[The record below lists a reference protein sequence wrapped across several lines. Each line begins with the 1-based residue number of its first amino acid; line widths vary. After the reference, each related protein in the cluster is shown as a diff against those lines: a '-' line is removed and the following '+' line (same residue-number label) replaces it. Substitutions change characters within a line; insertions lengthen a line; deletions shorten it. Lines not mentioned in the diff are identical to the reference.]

1 VLADAGWLLDPL
13 SPVVAAVVALMVL
26 VVGATTRQVLQRRR
40 LAKLFAEY
48 VPADVARDL
57 VESGRAETAQAGE
70 RLLVTVLFCDL
81 RGFTPTAA
89 RLSPGDV
96 RSLLDL
102 YYETCSQIVFQHGG
116 TVLQYTGDEIFA
128 VFGAPL
134 PRSDHADAALACGL
148 EMQATAPDLNADLR
162 TRGLP
167 EISFGIGLHSGLVV
181 AAHVG
186 STIRR
191 QYSIIGDPVNV
202 GSRLCAQAREHEVVY
217 SQTLHDHLGAPPD
230 VPVAGAVEL
239 KGIAAPVTIFR
250 LRPDTPQAHNRL
262 ESAEV

>member
-1 VLADAGWLLDPL
+1 MLAAAGWLLDPVRP
-13 SPVVAAVVALMVL
+13 SVAAASALAAL
-26 VVGATTRQVLQRRR
+26 VVSAGVRHVLQRRR
-40 LAKLFAEY
+40 LARLFAQY

-70 RLLVTVLFCDL
+70 RLLVSVLFCDL
-81 RGFTPTAA
+81 RRFTETAG

-96 RSLLDL
+96 RALLDL
-102 YYETCSQIVFQHGG
+102 YYEAHSQIVFQHGG

-134 PRSDHADAALACGL
+134 PRSDHADAALACAL
-148 EMQATAPDLNADLR
+148 EMQARGPGVNDELR

-167 EISFGIGLHSGLVV
+167 DIAFGIGLHSGLVV

-186 STIRR
+186 SSIRR

-202 GSRLCAQAREHEVVY
+202 GSRLCAQAREHEVVF
-217 SQTLHDHLGAPPD
+217 SQTLHDHLTAPPD
-230 VPVAGAVEL
+230 IPAGGAVSL
-239 KGIAAPVTIFR
+239 KGIADPVPIFR
-250 LRPDTPQAHNRL
+250 IAAGAPADTP
-262 ESAEV
+262 S